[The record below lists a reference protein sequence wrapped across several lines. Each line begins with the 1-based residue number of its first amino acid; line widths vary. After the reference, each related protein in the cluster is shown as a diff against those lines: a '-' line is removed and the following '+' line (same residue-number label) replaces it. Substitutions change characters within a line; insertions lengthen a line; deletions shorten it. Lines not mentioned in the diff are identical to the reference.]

1 MKRRT
6 AVKIF
11 LPALTSAIA
20 LSALIGLSS
29 AQTASPAS
37 GVITTRTHVFTPVAD
52 GVYHV
57 TGTGAVNV
65 MSHSMLIE
73 GANDLLLVDSHVTPN
88 AGLALIDAVKNVS
101 DKPVRYLV
109 NTHYHFDHAHGNQVF
124 PPDVEIIGHTYTRQ
138 KLSGELGNV
147 LEESTVISFTEGVPD
162 QVARLRQQ
170 VSNESDSARRSE
182 LQTRLAIAEAHQ
194 RSLGEVVPT
203 PPNITI
209 DDSMSI
215 YQAVAG
221 GGREIQIRYLGRGH
235 TGGDVVVFLPHEK
248 VVFTGDLMVPG
259 IPYMGDAH
267 VDEWP
272 DTLEQLKQLDFDTL
286 LPGHGPI
293 VEGKQRVDYLQAYLR
308 DLWRNTEALKRQGL
322 SAEEAAQQ
330 IDLSAHRNNFAQIS
344 GPGADVRAI
353 RRIYALLDER

>member
-29 AQTASPAS
+29 AQTASPAN

-109 NTHYHFDHAHGNQVF
+109 NTHYHF
-124 PPDVEIIGHTYTRQ
+124 
-138 KLSGELGNV
+138 
-147 LEESTVISFTEGVPD
+147 
-162 QVARLRQQ
+162 
-170 VSNESDSARRSE
+170 
-182 LQTRLAIAEAHQ
+182 
-194 RSLGEVVPT
+194 
-203 PPNITI
+203 
-209 DDSMSI
+209 
-215 YQAVAG
+215 
-221 GGREIQIRYLGRGH
+221 
-235 TGGDVVVFLPHEK
+235 
-248 VVFTGDLMVPG
+248 
-259 IPYMGDAH
+259 
-267 VDEWP
+267 
-272 DTLEQLKQLDFDTL
+272 
-286 LPGHGPI
+286 
-293 VEGKQRVDYLQAYLR
+293 
-308 DLWRNTEALKRQGL
+308 
-322 SAEEAAQQ
+322 
-330 IDLSAHRNNFAQIS
+330 
-344 GPGADVRAI
+344 
-353 RRIYALLDER
+353 